1 MVRIR
6 RPSKALDLMAF
17 RAIQETEAFLAEC
30 LEHPERAVRIP
41 RVRFGA
47 GTFPPGLAAAF
58 WKEVLDL
65 GD

>member
-1 MVRIR
+1 MVRSR
-6 RPSKALDLMAF
+6 RPSNAIDLIAF
-17 RAIQETEAFLAEC
+17 RAIQETEAFLADC

-41 RVRFGA
+41 RVRVGV
-47 GTFPPGLAAAF
+47 GSFPPGFALAF